1 MAIEKRTRHARIL
14 GRKMGLADKII
25 GVESGGDPNAQ
36 NTRSSAGGAGQF
48 INSTW
53 VSMLRQHRPDL
64 AAGKSDADLIA
75 LKTDPGLSREMTGA
89 YAADNAGL
97 LSKAGLPVTDG
108 AQYLAHF
115 AGPGGA
121 VGLLNADPSASAAS
135 VLGQG
140 FAKANPTM
148 ANMSAG
154 DVVAWA
160 NRKMGDGS
168 AAPAA
173 PAAPT
178 SAPMAMAGPAAVAD
192 AASSP
197 AAQSQAPAQS
207 KQQAALSW
215 GGGAPT
221 ITPEQIAALAAV
233 PQGQTIQQ
241 RPLILG
247 RPLAPFSLRG

>member
-1 MAIEKRTRHARIL
+1 
-14 GRKMGLADKII
+14 MGLVDQIVR
-25 GVESGGDPNAQ
+25 VESGGNPNAQ

-48 INSTW
+48 IDRTW
-53 VSMLRQHRPDL
+53 LSMLRQHRPDL

-89 YAADNAGL
+89 YAADNAGI

-108 AQYLAHF
+108 TQYLAHF

-121 VGLLNADPSASAAS
+121 VGLLHADPSAPAAS

-160 NRKMGDGS
+160 DRKMGGGGS
-168 AAPAA
+168 APAA
-173 PAAPT
+173 
-178 SAPMAMAGPAAVAD
+178 APMAMAGPAAAAD
-192 AASSP
+192 APSSSP
-197 AAQSQAPAQS
+197 APSQAPAQAA
-207 KQQAALSW
+207 QQAPAAQ
-215 GGGAPT
+215 GPAAAI
-221 ITPEQIAALAAV
+221 ITPDQIAALAAV
-233 PQGQTIQQ
+233 PQAQAIQQ

-247 RPLAPFSLRG
+247 RQRAPFSLGG

>member
-1 MAIEKRTRHARIL
+1 
-14 GRKMGLADKII
+14 MGLVDRIVS
-25 GVESGGDPNAQ
+25 VESGGNPNAQ

-48 INSTW
+48 IDSTW
-53 VSMLRQHRPDL
+53 LSMLRQHRPDL

-75 LKTDPGLSREMTGA
+75 LKTDPGLSREMTAA
-89 YAADNAGL
+89 YAGDNAGV

-108 AQYLAHF
+108 TQYLAHF

-121 VGLLNADPSASAAS
+121 VGLLHADPTAPAAS
-135 VLGQG
+135 VLGQS

-160 NRKMGDGS
+160 DRKMGGGGS
-168 AAPAA
+168 SAP
-173 PAAPT
+173 
-178 SAPMAMAGPAAVAD
+178 APMAMAGPPAAAD
-192 AASSP
+192 APSAAP
-197 AAQSQAPAQS
+197 AASQQPAPDAQQ
-207 KQQAALSW
+207 KAPNTVW
-215 GGGAPT
+215 GGSSAPV
-221 ITPEQIAALAAV
+221 ITPDQIAALAAV
-233 PQGQTIQQ
+233 PQAQAIQP

>member
-1 MAIEKRTRHARIL
+1 
-14 GRKMGLADKII
+14 MGLADKII

-53 VSMLRQHRPDL
+53 VSMLRQHKPDL
-64 AAGKSDADLIA
+64 AVGKSDADLIA
-75 LKTDPGLSREMTGA
+75 LKTDPGLSREMTAA
-89 YAADNAGL
+89 YAGDNAGI

-108 AQYLAHF
+108 TQYLAHF

-121 VGLLNADPSASAAS
+121 VGLLNADPSAPAAS
-135 VLGQG
+135 VLGQR
-140 FAKANPTM
+140 FAQANPTM

-160 NRKMGDGS
+160 NRKMGGS
-168 AAPAA
+168 SPAVA
-173 PAAPT
+173 SSA
-178 SAPMAMAGPAAVAD
+178 SAPMAMAGPAAAAD
-192 AASSP
+192 VPSNAM
-197 AAQSQAPAQS
+197 AQTQAPGQAM
-207 KQQAALSW
+207 QQAAPAA
-215 GGGAPT
+215 APAAAAPV

-233 PQGQTIQQ
+233 PQSPAIQQ

-247 RPLAPFSLRG
+247 RSLAPFSFRG